1 MAVLNPNTVVN
12 FEDPYAQKMRRGFL
26 ESAFDLASQPTPIP
40 VQQIAGLDPLELQAR
55 TLAGGLGG
63 FQPFLQTGANMA
75 QQGFNTLG
83 AGAGALGA
91 AAGLFAPG
99 AASAF
104 YNPFEQDV
112 VEQTIRDLTERSDI
126 ASIGDRFKA
135 VRSGAFGGSRGRL
148 MESERNRAL
157 GRGLAEA
164 IGAIRSKGFGL
175 AQQAAQTAGRG
186 LGAIG
191 QQFGNIGRFMG
202 STGQQFAGL
211 GTTGL
216 ANLQRQIQTLGSLGG
231 LGRGIEQA
239 RGDARFDAAVRSAA
253 EPRERLAA
261 LQTALGLLPTTTAT
275 TTFEALPGVDPRAQA
290 LDFIRSGGIG
300 PFLGLTGGPQQF
312 VQQPVQQPTQTRIN
326 LNDPALSTV
335 PLLPETGIGSFKV
348 GPVPPPPPFQPTGK
362 FAPIIPPPAFGTNI
376 TPPPFQPTGKF
387 APTTPVFNPNSGIST
402 LPNINFTV
410 R

>member
-1 MAVLNPNTVVN
+1 MAVLNPTTVVN

-26 ESAFDLASQPTPIP
+26 ESAFDVASQPTPIP
-40 VQQIAGLDPLELQAR
+40 VQQIAGFDPLEQQAR
-55 TLAGGLGG
+55 ILAGGLGG

-91 AAGLFAPG
+91 AAGLFAPS

-126 ASIGDRFKA
+126 AGIGDRFKA
-135 VRSGAFGGSRGRL
+135 VRAGAFGGSRGRL

-164 IGAIRSKGFGL
+164 IGGIRSKGFGL

-216 ANLQRQIQTLGSLGG
+216 RNLQRQIQTLGSLGG

-239 RGDARFDAAVRSAA
+239 RSDARFDAAVRSAA
-253 EPRERLAA
+253 EPRERLNA

-275 TTFEALPGVDPRAQA
+275 TTFEALPGIDPRAQA
-290 LDFIRSGGIG
+290 LEFIRSGGIG
-300 PFLGLTGGPQQF
+300 PFLGLTGAPQQF
-312 VQQPVQQPTQTRIN
+312 VQQPVQQPTQSSSIDFTN
-326 LNDPALSTV
+326 PALSTV
-335 PLLPETGIGSFKV
+335 PLLPQTGIGSFNV
-348 GPVPPPPPFQPTGK
+348 NPPPFEPTGK
-362 FAPIIPPPAFGTNI
+362 FAPTITPPAFGTNI
-376 TPPPFQPTGKF
+376 TGN
-387 APTTPVFNPNSGIST
+387 ALSTTPVFNPNSGIGT
-402 LPNINFTV
+402 LPNINFTI

>member
-1 MAVLNPNTVVN
+1 MAILNPSTVVS
-12 FEDPYAQKMRRGFL
+12 FEDPRTAKMRQGFL

-55 TLAGGLGG
+55 GLAGGLGG

-83 AGAGALGA
+83 LGTGALAGASQ
-91 AAGLFAPG
+91 FFRPG

-112 VEQTIRDLTERSDI
+112 VQQTISDLTERSDI
-126 ASIGDRFKA
+126 AGIGDRFKA

-164 IGAIRSKGFGL
+164 IGGIRSKGFGL

-202 STGQQFAGL
+202 GAGQQFAGL

-261 LQTALGLLPTTTAT
+261 LQSMLGMLPSTMAT
-275 TTFEALPGVDPRAQA
+275 TTYEAKPGIDPRAQA
-290 LDFIRSGGIG
+290 LEFIRSGGIG
-300 PFLGLTGGPQQF
+300 PFLGLTGRPQQF
-312 VQQPVQQPTQTRIN
+312 VQQPVQRPTQTGIN
-326 LNDPALSTV
+326 LNDPALSRT
-335 PLLPETGIGSFKV
+335 PLVGPGSFKIGV
-348 GPVPPPPPFQPTGK
+348 PALPPRFQETPVFPGSSVTGGPFST
-362 FAPIIPPPAFGTNI
+362 A
-376 TPPPFQPTGKF
+376 
-387 APTTPVFNPNSGIST
+387 PVFNPNSGIST